1 MDAVNVGRISQRW
14 FHHDIL
20 GGTNVR
26 TTLTVSSARRLLE
39 GTAYM
44 ETASRDYV
52 TGDIF
57 TFSPPRQTLK
67 GWEPFW
73 DCVGI
78 LFQFQN
84 SDVAD
89 GDEELPEWRLYW
101 VAGIA
106 LLRTIGHVLA
116 KVDAGTSAEHS
127 QAIGDLW
134 RRFNSER
141 EDSWIF
147 WEFIE
152 KERNNLLKT
161 YSFGAQ
167 LAADVDGYYVSFAD
181 GQDAFQLFRQAVYW
195 WRHQLM
201 ELEEDLSIDSAV
213 IDD

>member
-1 MDAVNVGRISQRW
+1 MI
-14 FHHDIL
+14 
-20 GGTNVR
+20 
-26 TTLTVSSARRLLE
+26 
-39 GTAYM
+39 
-44 ETASRDYV
+44 DYV

-57 TFSPPRQTLK
+57 TRSPPRQTLK
-67 GWEPFW
+67 GWDPFW
-73 DCVGI
+73 DCVDI
-78 LFQFQN
+78 LFHFQN

-116 KVDAGTSAEHS
+116 KVDAKSSAQHS
-127 QAIGDLW
+127 QAIDNLW
-134 RRFNSER
+134 RRFNADR
-141 EDSWIF
+141 EGSWIF

-167 LAADVDGYYVSFAD
+167 LAPDEDGYRVEFAD
-181 GQDAFQLFRQAVYW
+181 GQDAFQLFRQAIYW

-201 ELEEDLSIDSAV
+201 ELEDTLSQAPAI
-213 IDD
+213 IGP